1 MNRVKA
7 WMISAQGMVVIVDDE
22 QVAWILYK
30 EIPEATIG
38 SGEIVMGT
46 NLFRVKAFSR
56 RFNDS
61 RYRCVYR
68 DTYLYDLTT
77 KRLLKRY
84 YGKSAYSNKNML
96 TNQKSNTIIAM

>member
-7 WMISAQGMVVIVDDE
+7 WMISAPHVVVIVEDE
-22 QVAWILYK
+22 QVAWSLYK
-30 EIPEATIG
+30 EIPEATID

-46 NLFRVKAFSR
+46 NLFRVKSFSHR
-56 RFNDS
+56 PNDS
-61 RYRCVYR
+61 RYLCVYM

-84 YGKSAYSNKNML
+84 YGKSVYSNKNML